1 MTRIIICRH
10 GNTFD
15 KGDIVR
21 RVGARTDLPLST
33 SGREQVKNLARELS
47 GFNFA
52 QAYCSAL
59 IRTQQTA
66 VAIINE
72 ETPLET
78 LNFLTEIDYGA
89 DENKPEEEVVAR
101 LGQDMIDLW
110 DLEAIVPDGWL
121 VNPEALIHAWETFFD
136 THQGEDKDILV
147 VTSNGVARFVLDVIT
162 NPDFKTPRKL
172 RTAAY
177 GIVEL
182 SANKTEL
189 ILWDKRA

>member
-47 GFNFA
+47 GFNFS

-78 LNFLTEIDYGA
+78 LNFLTEIDYGE

-110 DLEAIVPDGWL
+110 DLDAIVPDGWL

-136 THQGEDKDILV
+136 TQKGEDKDILV

-172 RTAAY
+172 GTAAY